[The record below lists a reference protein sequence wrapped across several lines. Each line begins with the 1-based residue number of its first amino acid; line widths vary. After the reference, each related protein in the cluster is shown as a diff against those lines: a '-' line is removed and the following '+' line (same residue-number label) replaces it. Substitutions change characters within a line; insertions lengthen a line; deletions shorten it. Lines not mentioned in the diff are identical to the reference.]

1 MARLEPYDVTFF
13 ASPEALR
20 DWLAAN
26 HATAPEKWVGMR
38 RKASGIPSVTWEEV
52 VDEVLCYGWIDG
64 VRMTV
69 DGGSCIRITPR
80 RDGSIWSARNVGRV
94 AALRAAGRMR
104 DAGEAAWGR
113 RREDR
118 TAVYSFEQEA
128 PLAPEAEAAI
138 RANDGAWAWWEAQP
152 SGYRRSAAHWIASA
166 KRPETRARRRAAL
179 VEGCAVR
186 ERLTELTG
194 KPRTKAPLRPG

>member
-13 ASPEALR
+13 ESPEALR
-20 DWLAAN
+20 EWLAAN
-26 HATAPEKWVGMR
+26 HATAAEKWVGMR
-38 RKASGIPSVTWEEV
+38 PKASGLPSVTWEQV

-64 VRMTV
+64 VRMAA

-94 AALRAAGRMR
+94 AALRAEGRMR

-118 TAVYSFEQEA
+118 TAVYSFEQDS
-128 PLAPEAEAAI
+128 PLDAEAEAAV
-138 RANDGAWAWWEAQP
+138 RAHDGAWAWLEAQP
-152 SGYRRSAAHWIASA
+152 LGYRRSASHWIASA
-166 KRPETRARRRAAL
+166 KRPETRARRLAAL
-179 VEGCAVR
+179 VEGCAAQ

-194 KPRTKAPLRPG
+194 KPRTKVPRPSG